1 MKMLLVESLGNYM
14 LMTRGGDVEPF
25 RPSVIEH
32 TGQFDQFVSQSQA
45 KLICELKDSATDA
58 EFKNFFDGSERDV
71 ALATEAF
78 LAKFSVDAE
87 DEDGSEEKPEEKPE
101 AKKPAANKK
110 K

>member
-45 KLICELKDSATDA
+45 KLIC